1 MTIARWGII
10 PILFTIG
17 VLGWGAW
24 LLPSGWIQD
33 AGIAV
38 AVAATLFVL
47 WFFRNPAR
55 TPQGGPETLTA
66 PADGL
71 VDDIAEAEHPA
82 LGGPAIR
89 VGIFLSVFDVHVNR
103 SPCDGTVVAASY
115 RPGAFL
121 DVRDPECRDRN
132 EANELVIEAAP
143 AVAPGLRLV
152 VRQIA
157 GLIARR
163 IICTHGEGDRVER
176 GKLFGMIRFGSRTEV
191 WIPKDQPHT
200 VLVALGQ
207 RVKCGETPLIRLER
221 RP

>member
-1 MTIARWGII
+1 MTIARWGIL

-33 AGIAV
+33 IGIAG

-71 VDDIAEAEHPA
+71 VDDIAEAEHPF
-82 LGGPAIR
+82 LGGPAVR

-103 SPCDGTVVAASY
+103 APCDGTVVHADY

-121 DVRDPECRDRN
+121 DVRNPECRDRN
-132 EANELVIEAAP
+132 EMNELGIEAAP

-163 IICTHGEGDRVER
+163 IICTHGVGDRVER

-200 VLVALGQ
+200 VVVTLGQ